1 MQFNNSKIIFPNN
14 FLINVPL
21 NNTIE
26 LSKYNNIIK
35 NGITIDSAVTIN
47 NNYYTIAYVDTNAF
61 NSYEEPLFTNL
72 NNSGLLDDKILYFKY
87 NITNHG
93 SFENFINNLY
103 LNHNVRL
110 FLSSANS
117 SDCSSIFNYLNNH
130 SDIIFVSCTSTVKFN
145 SKPNNFLRL
154 TLEDDLTF
162 NYILNNILPKFDKYI
177 FLQTNILNNNLINKI
192 NIIYTNDTYGNGIKN
207 IISNISLSNNNYTY
221 SYFEFN
227 KDIQTN
233 QQIFNLLNNNINN
246 NSEVFMVFTLQPQ
259 IFLNFLTTQLMHDKF
274 YIFGD
279 PFINLSLYSNFKLN
293 NSHIIISANDSLGH
307 IITSKLLNSGS
318 GANSSNQQ
326 IDLLLR
332 FIITCLTIIYNN
344 LGNNLNNI
352 INNFNQLGIFLTGQW
367 YEKNIGIYKFNQT
380 TVNINQK
387 YNLQYNYFIN
397 INKFNPWW
405 DGVYYDDSNDI
416 HN

>member
-72 NNSGLLDDKILYFKY
+72 NNSGLLNDKILYFKY
-87 NITNHG
+87 NIINHG
-93 SFENFINNLY
+93 PFENFINNLY

-154 TLEDDLTF
+154 TLEDDLTLDYLLNKIIPDF
-162 NYILNNILPKFDKYI
+162 YKHFYINDNIIINDS
-177 FLQTNILNNNLINKI
+177 INKV
-192 NIIYTNDTYGNGIKN
+192 NIIYTNDTYGNGFKN
-207 IISNISLSNNNYTY
+207 LISNFSLTNNNYIYTFY
-221 SYFEFN
+221 EFN
-227 KDIQTN
+227 KDLQTN
-233 QQIFNLLNNNINN
+233 QLIFNLLNNNNNN
-246 NSEVFMVFTLQPQ
+246 NSEIFMVFTLQPQ

-274 YIFGD
+274 YILGD
-279 PFINLSLYSNFKLN
+279 PFIDTNLYSNFKLS
-293 NSHIIISANDSLGH
+293 NSYIIISASDSLGH
-307 IITSKLLNSGS
+307 TITSKLLNTGT

-326 IDLLLR
+326 IDLLLK
-332 FIITCLTIIYNN
+332 FILTCLPILYNN
-344 LGNNLNNI
+344 LGSNLNNI
-352 INNFNQLGIFLTGQW
+352 INKFNELGIFTNGQW
-367 YEKNIGIYKFNQT
+367 YDKFTGLYKYKQ
-380 TVNINQK
+380 INLNNNNK
-387 YNLQYNYFIN
+387 YNLYFDYFIN
-397 INKFNPWW
+397 INQFNPLILAFTKRW
-405 DGVYYDDSNDI
+405 I
-416 HN
+416 EP